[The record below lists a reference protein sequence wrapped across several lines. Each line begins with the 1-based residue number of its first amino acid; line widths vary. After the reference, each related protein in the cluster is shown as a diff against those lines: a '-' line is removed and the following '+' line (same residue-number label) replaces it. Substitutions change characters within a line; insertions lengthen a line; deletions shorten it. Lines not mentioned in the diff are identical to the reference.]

1 MISSAKTEI
10 TALFNNGHKFVV
22 IRTIIMIIDHAQL
35 PMTIQTDTFVAVEI
49 TNRKI
54 TQLK

>member
-10 TALFNNGHKFVV
+10 TTLFNNGHKFIV